1 MKLKA
6 TLFIALFVR
15 VLFVFSQDLMNKSEF
30 DLGLI
35 EKLNDEVL
43 DINITNS
50 TDKKVYL
57 LRIDG
62 IEDFDVKYTSK
73 TFEVNQ
79 AQIIRFK
86 YKPNKKGKFNKEI
99 QLYFSSNEVPTS
111 IQIKGDVQIVPRNLL
126 QDCPDFNQIAAINPM
141 LPRIPQEKSVIQ
153 SSFVNLMNNNSL
165 TVSYVGLEVDD
176 SETADFVSEVI
187 VPKPLVSKTAKKD
200 SLDAINDTEE
210 PIIIPIATRA
220 DELARDIYASNNI
233 VFLIDASM
241 SMGKDEKLELLKKSM
256 YELLNPLREI
266 DKISVVTY
274 DSDAHLILPPTSA
287 NNKEQIMSIIDTIT
301 ASGYTSGNKGIA
313 KAYEVAK
320 SAFIENGNNQ
330 IFLATDGA
338 FNIGE
343 KNVRTPRLIK
353 KGAEKGIS
361 ISVIGIKNDKWTE
374 KNLKAIAKNGSGI
387 YLRLRDDS
395 DLDIIL
401 SNVKKNSQIN

>member
-1 MKLKA
+1 MKLKSI
-6 TLFIALFVR
+6 LSIALALH
-15 VLFVFSQDLMNKSEF
+15 VLFGFSQDLMNKSEF
-30 DLGLI
+30 DLGVI
-35 EKLNDEVL
+35 EKLNDEII
-43 DINITNS
+43 DINITNN
-50 TDKKVYL
+50 TGNKVYL

-73 TFEVNQ
+73 SFEVNE

-86 YKPNKKGKFNKEI
+86 YKPERKGKFNKEI
-99 QLYFSSNEVPTS
+99 ELYFSSNEEATP

-126 QDCPDFNQIAAINPM
+126 QECPDFNQIAANNPTIN
-141 LPRIPQEKSVIQ
+141 RTPQLKSAIK
-153 SSFVNLMNNNSL
+153 SSYVNLMNNNSL
-165 TVSYVGLEVDD
+165 AQAFVGWEIEE
-176 SETADFVSEVI
+176 SETADITSPVI
-187 VPKPLVSKTAKKD
+187 APKTFESKVASRD
-200 SLDAINDTEE
+200 SLKTINETEV
-210 PIIIPIATRA
+210 PIVNPISTNVN
-220 DELARDIYASNNI
+220 ELARDVYAPNNI

-241 SMGKDEKLELLKKSM
+241 SMAKNDKLELLKKSM
-256 YELLNPLREI
+256 YELLVPLRDI

-274 DSDAHLILPPTSA
+274 DSDAHLILPPTPA
-287 NNKEQIMSIIDTIT
+287 NNKKHIVSIIDTIT

-320 SAFIENGNNQ
+320 SAFIEKGNNQ

-374 KNLKAIAKNGSGI
+374 KNLKSIAKNGSGI
-387 YLRLRDDS
+387 YLRLRDES
-395 DLDIIL
+395 DLEIIL
-401 SNVKKNSQIN
+401 SNVKKNSEIN